1 MRTCTLKQ
9 FTLSALRTEI
19 AERRFKV
26 KSLDLGQERKLVNHE
41 ERSVTIDDD
50 EDFEN
55 IFVDAAQQGLEVVV
69 AVVAKKR

>member
-9 FTLSALRTEI
+9 FTLSELRTEI
-19 AERRFKV
+19 ERRFKV
-26 KSLDLGQERKLVNHE
+26 KSLDLGQERKLVNDE
-41 ERSVTIDDD
+41 KRSVTIDDD

-69 AVVAKKR
+69 AVVERKR